1 MQIYTKNR
9 FILVLLLVVSAI
21 IALLW
26 YADYEKTSLDRI
38 AYRLTNQ
45 LHTIE
50 KNDLELAQKIANIKS
65 IPEIAQLIN
74 TNRISTSIFQIF
86 EKDSIV
92 FWSDN
97 KVIIQNLSEVEPGT
111 SFQLLANGWYMVQ
124 KNKFQSRTI
133 LSLTS
138 IHNDYAF
145 ENKFLINQFNERFD
159 IPTFV
164 QLSEVSAPDEIEILS
179 INGEYLFSLDID
191 EFKLLNT
198 PRYHFI
204 FLWILIFI
212 SFFIVLHTIAKN
224 LWAMKN
230 YAFAAVIVIV
240 IPFWLRWLM
249 LEFQLPPPFYSLKL
263 FSPTVFASGYWLPS
277 LGDLFINVLI
287 LLWIAMFYA
296 RNLSIAPSISAKPI
310 YKYLLTIVFFAV
322 LYVLSENVHN
332 VFRGLVINSNIS
344 FDFTNIVSLNS
355 YSLIGFI
362 ILSVAIWGY
371 FLVCLALLRLFN
383 SLGFSD
389 FEKIWI
395 LTIGLLVC
403 VFLKIVFDNFY
414 VFFALVAVFLV
425 ILDRN
430 HVRGK
435 TRLNFP
441 QTVLIVF
448 LFSIIIASKLN
459 RFLNYKEQAERYLL
473 AQKLESA
480 SDPVAEFLF
489 TDIERSIQA
498 DALILN
504 YFKTKQ
510 LNREVL
516 IDRLQK
522 IYFSGYF
529 SKYDTRVYEF
539 FEEDINESENLLYDL
554 AQTRRGADALFL
566 KPVSDYFF
574 QSENQPGLQ
583 HYFGSVPI
591 KLEGKTIGAI
601 IFDLSSKFIEK
612 NSAFPELLLDG
623 NVRVNKEN
631 EAYSYAF
638 YNNGLLVNT
647 YGNYSYGIRNLDF
660 INLSNLQ
667 GEQFVTHN
675 GYNHL
680 VYQPS
685 VQSTIIVSKPK
696 NSFFI
701 EAAIFSYIFSLALFF
716 TVIIFGLRSALRFIE
731 KNSYNLRYF
740 RLKFL
745 LSSSRIL
752 FKTRIQ
758 LSFTLAVVF
767 SLIVVGWVT
776 LENIKIQ
783 YKEEQTKLTLD
794 RINLLEFAF
803 NTEMVFDNKLM
814 TGEDLAFNFLTF
826 SQTHG
831 SDLNLYDANGK
842 LINSTQPKLFDRGLL
857 SNRIN
862 PKAAYEI
869 FVLGKN
875 EYIANERIGLLNF
888 TSAYLPIRDSNNTI
902 LGFINFPYFANQ
914 AEYDNKISSFFNSLI
929 NVYAFLFVLIGFL
942 AFFLANSIT
951 NPLKL
956 LEQNFKITRIG
967 KNEPIPLDRNDEIG
981 SLVKEYNNM
990 LNELEISTQ
999 KLAETERETAW
1010 REMARQVAHEIK
1022 NPLTP
1027 LKLGVQHLERS
1038 WKDNDP
1044 NFKQKFEKFT
1054 QSFIQQIDSLSAIAT
1069 EFSNFAQMPE
1079 TQKETL
1085 DIVAL
1090 IDQVATIFKQSGLV
1104 EITIHAST
1112 KDKLIVFAD
1121 KDQLLRSFNNLLK
1134 NASQAIP
1141 DNVSGKI
1148 NIHLKKENQTLF
1160 ITIRD
1165 NGSGIP
1171 LEIQHKIFQPNF
1183 TTKSSGMG
1191 LGLAFVKNA
1200 IQNAGGSIKF
1210 ESIIGRGTTF
1220 HISLPLYQSA

>member
-1 MQIYTKNR
+1 MYFIKNNR
-9 FILVLLLVVSAI
+9 FLLVFI
-21 IALLW
+21 IALLAVVALLW
-26 YADYEKTSLDRI
+26 YADHEKTSLKRI
-38 AYRLTNQ
+38 AYRLSNQ

-50 KNDLELAQKIANIKS
+50 KNDLELIRKIAPMKEL
-65 IPEIAQLIN
+65 PDLAQFIQN
-74 TNRISTSIFQIF
+74 NRISISIFQVF
-86 EKDSIV
+86 EKDSLV
-92 FWSDN
+92 YWSDN
-97 KVIIQNLSEVEPGT
+97 KVIIQNASEIEKGT
-111 SFQLLANGWYMVQ
+111 SFQLLSNGWYLVQ
-124 KNKFQSRTI
+124 HHQLLNRSIF
-133 LSLTS
+133 SLTP

-145 ENKFLINQFNERFD
+145 ENQYLINRFNPRYNMPD
-159 IPTFV
+159 FV
-164 QLSEVSAPDEIEILS
+164 QLSEVTSPEEVEILS
-179 INGEYLFSLDID
+179 LNGEYLFSLNTD
-191 EFKLLNT
+191 EFLLANT
-198 PRYHFI
+198 PRFHFI
-204 FLWILIFI
+204 FIWILVLVT
-212 SFFIVLHTIAKN
+212 FFLVLNKIARN
-224 LWAMKN
+224 LWAMKQ
-230 YAFAAVIVIV
+230 YLFAAVIVIA

-249 LEFQLPPPFYSLKL
+249 LEFQLPPPFYALKL

-277 LGDLFINVLI
+277 LGDLLINVLI
-287 LLWIAMFYA
+287 LLWAAMFYA

-310 YKYLLTIVFFAV
+310 YKYLLTILFFAF
-322 LYVLSENVHN
+322 LYILSENVHN

-344 FDFTNIVSLNS
+344 FDFTNIVSLS
-355 YSLIGFI
+355 GYSLVGFI
-362 ILSVAIWGY
+362 ILSLAIWGY
-371 FLVCLALLRLFN
+371 FLVCLAILRLFN

-389 FEKIWI
+389 YEKIWI

-403 VFLKIVFDNFY
+403 IILKVLLDNFY
-414 VFFALVAVFLV
+414 VFFALIALFLV

-430 HVRGK
+430 HVSGK
-435 TRLNFP
+435 ARLNFP

-448 LFSIIIASKLN
+448 IFSVIIASKLN
-459 RFLNYKEQAERYLL
+459 RFLNQKEQAQRYLL

-489 TDIERSIQA
+489 ADIERNIQA
-498 DALILN
+498 DALVLN
-504 YFKTKQ
+504 YFKNKQ
-510 LNREVL
+510 INRNVL

-522 IYFSGYF
+522 LYFSGYF
-529 SKYDTRVYEF
+529 SKYDTRIYEF
-539 FEEDINESENLLYDL
+539 FEEDIADSENLLFDL
-554 AQTRRGADALFL
+554 AQTRRGSDALFL

-591 KLEGKTIGAI
+591 RAEGKTIGAI

-623 NVRVNKEN
+623 NVRVNKES
-631 EAYSYAF
+631 ESYSYAF
-638 YNNGLLVNT
+638 YNNGLLVNS
-647 YGNYSYGIRNLDF
+647 YGTYSYGIRNLDF
-660 INLSNLQ
+660 VNLTSLQ
-667 GEQFVTHN
+667 GDQIVTYN
-675 GYNHL
+675 GFNHL
-680 VYQPS
+680 VYQPN
-685 VQSTIIVSKPK
+685 QQTTIIVSKAK

-716 TVIIFGLRSALRFIE
+716 SVIIYVLRAAIRFIE
-731 KNSYNLRYF
+731 ENSYNLRYL

-745 LSSSRIL
+745 FSSSRIL

-767 SLIVVGWVT
+767 SLIAVGWVT

-783 YKEEQTKLTLD
+783 YKEEQSKLTLD
-794 RINLLEFAF
+794 KINILEIAF
-803 NTEMVFDNKLM
+803 NAEMVYANQLIS
-814 TGEDLAFNFLTF
+814 GEELAFNFLTF

-831 SDLNLYDANGK
+831 SDLNLYDPNGK
-842 LINSTQPKLFDRGLL
+842 LIISTQPKLFDRGLI

-862 PKAAYEI
+862 PKAAYEVL
-869 FVLGKN
+869 VLGRN
-875 EYIANERIGLLNF
+875 EFIADERIGLLNYI
-888 TSAYLPIRDSNNTI
+888 SAYLPIRDDKNNI

-956 LEQNFKITRIG
+956 LEQNFKTTRIG

-990 LNELEISTQ
+990 LKELEISAQ

-1027 LKLGVQHLERS
+1027 LKLGVQLLERS

-1079 TQKETL
+1079 TQKEAI
-1085 DIVAL
+1085 DVVAL
-1090 IDQVATIFKQSGLV
+1090 IDQVATLFKQSGLV
-1104 EITIHAST
+1104 EITMHIAS
-1112 KDKLIVFAD
+1112 KSPLMVYAD

-1134 NASQAIP
+1134 NATQAFP
-1141 DNVSGKI
+1141 DNHVGKI
-1148 NIHLKKENQTLF
+1148 SIHLKNENQTLY
-1160 ITIRD
+1160 IAVKD

-1191 LGLAFVKNA
+1191 LGLAFVRNA

-1210 ESIIGRGTTF
+1210 ESTIGRGTTF
-1220 HISLPLYQSA
+1220 HISLPLYQSG